1 MRITWNAGGITESVQ
16 KEIQALHC
24 KGKHPAEIAKL
35 LKGRGSAFSDV
46 DERAVRRYIDFTGD
60 SKKFVAWKAGIAVKV
75 TPTENLLKLMEERR
89 HTHGPNGIAFE
100 LGIPHEM
107 AKSFLNGTLELEK
120 SGERVPEP
128 GMRKIASGFRPPRK
142 RE

>member
-1 MRITWNAGGITESVQ
+1 
-16 KEIQALHC
+16 
-24 KGKHPAEIAKL
+24 
-35 LKGRGSAFSDV
+35 
-46 DERAVRRYIDFTGD
+46 
-60 SKKFVAWKAGIAVKV
+60 
-75 TPTENLLKLMEERR
+75 
-89 HTHGPNGIAFE
+89 
-100 LGIPHEM
+100 M